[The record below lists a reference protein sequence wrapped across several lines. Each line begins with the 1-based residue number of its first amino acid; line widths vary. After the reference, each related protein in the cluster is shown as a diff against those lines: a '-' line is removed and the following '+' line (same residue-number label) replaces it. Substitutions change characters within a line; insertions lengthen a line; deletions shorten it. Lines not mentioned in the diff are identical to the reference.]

1 MGKVNIAMT
10 LKKTH
15 GSFCLTPEKESNC
28 LEAVILI
35 HGMGRTSLSMFSPA
49 IFLRN
54 RGFTVFLY
62 GYPSTRHSIGT
73 HAKKLIDFLKIIV
86 LDEFTKIHFVTHSLG
101 GIIARLALADFAGPK
116 IGRMVMTAPPNQGSA
131 KANKV
136 SKIPFASKILK
147 PLDELRNEDDS
158 FVKKVPVPNMEI
170 GVIAGLKDGK
180 VKIEESHLAG
190 ETAHLTVN
198 SHHSFI
204 MNRKDVKAAAYGF
217 IKNGKF

>member
-1 MGKVNIAMT
+1 M
-10 LKKTH
+10 L
-15 GSFCLTPEKESNC
+15 
-28 LEAVILI
+28 
-35 HGMGRTSLSMFSPA
+35 SPA

-62 GYPSTRHSIGT
+62 GYPSTRYSIGT
-73 HAKKLIDFLKIIV
+73 HAKKLLDFLKIIAV
-86 LDEFTKIHFVTHSLG
+86 EEFTKIHFVTHSLG
-101 GIIARLALADFAGPK
+101 GIVARLALADFADPK

-136 SKIPFASKILK
+136 SKIPFASKMLK
-147 PLDELRNEDDS
+147 PLDELKNEDDS

-170 GVIAGLKDGK
+170 GVIAGFRDGK

-190 ETAHLTVN
+190 EKAHLTVN

-204 MNRKDVKAAAYGF
+204 MNRKDVKVATYGF
-217 IKNGKF
+217 IKTGKFQS